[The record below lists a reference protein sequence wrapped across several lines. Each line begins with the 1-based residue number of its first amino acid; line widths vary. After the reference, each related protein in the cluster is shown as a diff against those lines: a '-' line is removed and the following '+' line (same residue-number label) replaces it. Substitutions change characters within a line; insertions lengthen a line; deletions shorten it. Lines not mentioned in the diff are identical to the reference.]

1 MQLRAWRRAKDISQQ
16 EMADKLNV
24 HINTYQNWEKN
35 PSKISIERAVQIS
48 KILGV
53 SINDIL
59 FTEE

>member
-35 PSKISIERAVQIS
+35 PRKISIERAVQIS